1 MRIAY
6 IPWLFDSKEAWDRTV
21 NDPRFKYG
29 IPFEHFMVIYQEHR
43 TAINPSKANYKSSHS
58 NKPSGLAPN
67 MASSASITSHTESDS
82 SGAVSELLDQN
93 EIDALIAA
101 M

>member
-6 IPWLFDSKEAWDRTV
+6 IPWLFDSKEAWDRTIE
-21 NDPRFKYG
+21 DPRFKYG
-29 IPFEHFMVIYQEHR
+29 IRFEHFMLIYQEHR
-43 TAINPSKANYKSSHS
+43 AKINPSKSVRKAMHSTKSAEPI
-58 NKPSGLAPN
+58 PS
-67 MASSASITSHTESDS
+67 MTSSAPSLSNSEPDS
-82 SGAVSELLDQN
+82 TGAASELLDQS

>member
-1 MRIAY
+1 VRIAY

-21 NDPRFKYG
+21 SDPRFKYG

-43 TAINPSKANYKSSHS
+43 TAIDPSRAGYKSSHP
-58 NKPSGLAPN
+58 NKSSGSAPN
-67 MASSASITSHTESDS
+67 MASSASIASHTETDS
-82 SGAVSELLDQN
+82 TGAASELLHQS

-101 M
+101 I